1 MGPPEHPSLSAEE
14 IAKKARK
21 WRQSQ
26 TRRFSEKRK
35 GGGGG
40 GGIDGGKVDL
50 PPEHLRKIIKDH
62 GDMSSRKVSRPFAT
76 PTWLDTL
83 PNWLASHSSG
93 QTNEFTSERS
103 NTYLT
108 PSSSSSK
115 TFPCRGNRS
124 GRCRSCITS
133 VER

>member
-1 MGPPEHPSLSAEE
+1 MSPPEHPSLSADE

-62 GDMSSRKVSRPFAT
+62 GDMSSRKFRTDKRVHLGALKYVPHAV
-76 PTWLDTL
+76 LKL
-83 PNWLASHSSG
+83 L
-93 QTNEFTSERS
+93 E
-103 NTYLT
+103 
-108 PSSSSSK
+108 

-124 GRCRSCITS
+124 GRCRCCITS